1 MNSEQLFTLAL
12 GLQSPWFIKEI
23 DLQHKDGEVGE
34 LHIYLDFERG
44 ALFSIDGHEPCKA
57 YDSAD
62 RTWQHLN
69 FFQHKCFLHAR
80 VPRVK
85 TDSGKVQTV
94 QVPWARPGSGFTLLF
109 EAYAMLLIE
118 CEMPVSK
125 AGQTMDV
132 YPNRIWTVFNHWIKK
147 AHDKDR
153 VDDIQ
158 QIGFDETSTKKGHN
172 YVTVAV
178 DLDKRRVV
186 FATPGKDSS
195 TIASTANYLATKGV
209 EPESIKQA
217 CIDMSPAFISGIM
230 DSFPEASITFDKFHV
245 FQVVNKAMDELR
257 KAEAQQTAGLKKSKY
272 LFLKNT
278 ANLTT
283 IQNIQR
289 EQLMDLYP
297 RLGEGYRLKT
307 LFKEYWE
314 MEDPDQA
321 GAFLAYWCD
330 LAMESKIQPFI
341 EAAKTIK
348 AHWSGIINY
357 IKSRLNNGILEGI
370 NSKIQLAK
378 KRARGYKNIE
388 NFINMIYFICGH
400 LQFDYPQYSK

>member
-1 MNSEQLFTLAL
+1 
-12 GLQSPWFIKEI
+12 
-23 DLQHKDGEVGE
+23 
-34 LHIYLDFERG
+34 
-44 ALFSIDGHEPCKA
+44 
-57 YDSAD
+57 
-62 RTWQHLN
+62 
-69 FFQHKCFLHAR
+69 
-80 VPRVK
+80 
-85 TDSGKVQTV
+85 
-94 QVPWARPGSGFTLLF
+94 
-109 EAYAMLLIE
+109 MLLIE

-132 YPNRIWTVFNHWIKK
+132 YPNRIWNVFNHWIKK
-147 AHDKDR
+147 AHSKDS
-153 VDDIQ
+153 VDDIT

-178 DLDKRRVV
+178 DLDQRRVV

-195 TIASTANYLATKGV
+195 TIASTANYLSSKGV
-209 EPESIKQA
+209 ELKDIKQV

-257 KAEAQQTAGLKKSKY
+257 KAEAKHTADLKKSKFI
-272 LFLKNT
+272 FLKNT

-307 LFKEYWE
+307 MFKEYWE
-314 MEDPDQA
+314 MEEPEQA

-330 LAMESKIQPFI
+330 LASESKIQPFM

-357 IKSRLNNGILEGI
+357 LKSRLNNGILEGI

-378 KRARGYKNIE
+378 KRARGYRNIE
-388 NFINMIYFICGH
+388 NFINMIYYICGH
-400 LQFDYPQYSK
+400 LHYDYPRYSK

>member
-1 MNSEQLFTLAL
+1 MNSEQLFALAL
-12 GLQSPWFIKEI
+12 GLQSPWYIKEI
-23 DLQHKDGEVGE
+23 DLQQSEGMVGE

-44 ALFSIDGHEPCKA
+44 ALFQIEGQEPCKA
-57 YDSAD
+57 YDSTD

-80 VPRVK
+80 APRVK
-85 TDSGKVQTV
+85 TNSGKVRTV
-94 QVPWARPGSGFTLLF
+94 PVPWARPGSGFTLLF

-132 YPNRIWTVFNHWIKK
+132 YPNRIWNVFNHWIKK
-147 AHDKDR
+147 AHSKDS
-153 VDDIQ
+153 VDDIT

-178 DLDKRRVV
+178 DLDQRRVV

-195 TIASTANYLATKGV
+195 TIASTANYLSSKGV
-209 EPESIKQA
+209 ELKDIKQV

-257 KAEAQQTAGLKKSKY
+257 KAEAKHTADLKKSKFI
-272 LFLKNT
+272 FLKNT

-307 LFKEYWE
+307 MFKEYWE
-314 MEDPDQA
+314 MEEPEQA

-330 LAMESKIQPFI
+330 LASESKIQPFM

-357 IKSRLNNGILEGI
+357 LKSRLNNGILEGI

-378 KRARGYKNIE
+378 KRARGYRNIE
-388 NFINMIYFICGH
+388 NFINMIYYICGH
-400 LQFDYPQYSK
+400 LHYDYPRYSK

>member
-1 MNSEQLFTLAL
+1 MNSEQLFALAL
-12 GLQSPWFIKEI
+12 GLQSPWYIKEI
-23 DLQHKDGEVGE
+23 DLQQSEGMVGE

-44 ALFSIDGHEPCKA
+44 ALFQIEGQEPCKA
-57 YDSAD
+57 YDSTD

-80 VPRVK
+80 APRVK
-85 TDSGKVQTV
+85 TNSGKVRTV
-94 QVPWARPGSGFTLLF
+94 PVPWARPGSGFTLLF

-132 YPNRIWTVFNHWIKK
+132 YPNRIWNVFNHWIKK
-147 AHDKDR
+147 AHSKDS
-153 VDDIQ
+153 VDDIT

-178 DLDKRRVV
+178 DLDQRRVV

-195 TIASTANYLATKGV
+195 TIASTANYLSSKGV
-209 EPESIKQA
+209 ELKDIKQV

-257 KAEAQQTAGLKKSKY
+257 KAEAKHTADLKKSKFI
-272 LFLKNT
+272 FLKNT

-307 LFKEYWE
+307 MFKEYWE
-314 MEDPDQA
+314 MEEPEQA

-330 LAMESKIQPFI
+330 LASESKIQPFM

-357 IKSRLNNGILEGI
+357 LKSRLNNGILEGI

-378 KRARGYKNIE
+378 KRARGYRNIE
-388 NFINMIYFICGH
+388 NFINMVYYICGH
-400 LQFDYPQYSK
+400 LHYDYPRYSK

>member
-1 MNSEQLFTLAL
+1 MNSEQLFALAL
-12 GLQSPWFIKEI
+12 GLQSPWYIKEI
-23 DLQHKDGEVGE
+23 DLQQSEGMVGE

-44 ALFSIDGHEPCKA
+44 ALFQIEGQEPCKA
-57 YDSAD
+57 YDSTD

-80 VPRVK
+80 APRVK
-85 TDSGKVQTV
+85 TNSGKVRTV
-94 QVPWARPGSGFTLLF
+94 PVPWARPGSGFTLLF

-132 YPNRIWTVFNHWIKK
+132 YPNRIWNVFNHWIKK
-147 AHDKDR
+147 AHSKDS
-153 VDDIQ
+153 VDDIT

-178 DLDKRRVV
+178 DLDQRRVV

-195 TIASTANYLATKGV
+195 TIASTANYLSSKRV
-209 EPESIKQA
+209 DLENIKQV

-257 KAEAQQTAGLKKSKY
+257 KAEAKHTADLKKSKFI
-272 LFLKNT
+272 FLKNT

-307 LFKEYWE
+307 MFKEYWE
-314 MEDPDQA
+314 MEEPEQA

-330 LAMESKIQPFI
+330 LASESKIQPFM

-357 IKSRLNNGILEGI
+357 LKSRLNNGILEGI

-378 KRARGYKNIE
+378 KRARGYRNIE
-388 NFINMIYFICGH
+388 NFINMIYYICGH
-400 LQFDYPQYSK
+400 LHYDYPRYSK

>member
-1 MNSEQLFTLAL
+1 MNSEQLFALAL
-12 GLQSPWFIKEI
+12 GLQSPWYIKEI
-23 DLQHKDGEVGE
+23 DLQQSEGMVGE

-44 ALFSIDGHEPCKA
+44 ALFQIEGQEPCKA
-57 YDSAD
+57 YDSTD

-80 VPRVK
+80 APRVK
-85 TDSGKVQTV
+85 TNSGKVRTV
-94 QVPWARPGSGFTLLF
+94 PVPWARPGSGFTLLF

-132 YPNRIWTVFNHWIKK
+132 YPNRIWNVFNHWIKK
-147 AHDKDR
+147 AHSKDS
-153 VDDIQ
+153 VDDIT

-178 DLDKRRVV
+178 DLDQRRVV

-195 TIASTANYLATKGV
+195 TIASTANYLSSKGV
-209 EPESIKQA
+209 ELKDIKQV

-257 KAEAQQTAGLKKSKY
+257 KAEAKHTADLKKSKFI
-272 LFLKNT
+272 FLKNT

-307 LFKEYWE
+307 MFKEYWE
-314 MEDPDQA
+314 MEEPEQA

-330 LAMESKIQPFI
+330 LASESKIQPFM

-357 IKSRLNNGILEGI
+357 LKSRLNNGILEGI

-378 KRARGYKNIE
+378 KRARGYRNIE
-388 NFINMIYFICGH
+388 NFINMIYYICGH
-400 LQFDYPQYSK
+400 LHYDSPRYSK